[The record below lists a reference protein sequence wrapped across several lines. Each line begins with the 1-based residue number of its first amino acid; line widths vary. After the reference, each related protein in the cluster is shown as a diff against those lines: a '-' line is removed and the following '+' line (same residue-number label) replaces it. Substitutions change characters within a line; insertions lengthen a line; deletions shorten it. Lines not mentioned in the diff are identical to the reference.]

1 LQTLRRYFPLI
12 ATAIVI
18 VAIMIGAY
26 VAVAFSAS
34 TVPKAT
40 WFKNPLSLSFQGSN
54 GIGGTV
60 DSVTCSRAALGL
72 TFNTHVNK
80 PNLLALNASPSAF
93 SCNSS
98 PLIVSFTATCLVSA
112 AQCRGNY
119 QGIVRIRQPANYR
132 DIPENLQVDIVVA

>member
-72 TFNTHVNK
+72 TFNTHVSK

>member
-1 LQTLRRYFPLI
+1 M
-12 ATAIVI
+12 TAVVI

-40 WFKNPLSLSFQGSN
+40 WLKNPLSLSFQGSN
-54 GIGGTV
+54 EIGGTV
-60 DSVTCSRAALGL
+60 DSVTCSRATLAL
-72 TFNTHVNK
+72 TFNAHVSK
-80 PNLLALNASPSAF
+80 PDLLALNVSPSAF

-98 PLIVSFTATCLVSA
+98 PLIVSLTATCLVSA

>member
-40 WFKNPLSLSFQGSN
+40 WLKNPLSLSFQGSN

-60 DSVTCSRAALGL
+60 DSVTCSREALGL
-72 TFNTHVNK
+72 TFNTHVSK

-98 PLIVSFTATCLVSA
+98 PSIVSLTATCLVSA

-132 DIPENLQVDIVVA
+132 DIPDTLQVDIVVA

>member
-1 LQTLRRYFPLI
+1 MQTLRRYLPHI
-12 ATAIVI
+12 VTAIVI
-18 VAIMIGAY
+18 IAIMIGAY
-26 VAVAFSAS
+26 AAVVFSAS

-60 DSVTCSRAALGL
+60 DSVTCSRPALGL
-72 TFNTHVNK
+72 TFSIHVSR
-80 PNLLALNASPSAF
+80 PNLLALIASPSAF

-112 AQCRGNY
+112 GQCRGSY

-132 DIPENLQVDIVVA
+132 DIPENLQVDIVVG